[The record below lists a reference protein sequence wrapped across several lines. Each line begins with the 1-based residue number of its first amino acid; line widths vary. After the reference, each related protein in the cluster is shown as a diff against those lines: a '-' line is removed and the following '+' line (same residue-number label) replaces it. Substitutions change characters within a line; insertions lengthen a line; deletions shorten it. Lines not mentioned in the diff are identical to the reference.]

1 MRQGYKRWDKAAT
14 SGYEQ
19 IRRLAHE
26 YLLPALERCAVV
38 VSRLRGLSK
47 YQKSGNVLGLST
59 RALNNV
65 SDIIDCLNLLGHE
78 ILNISGIE
86 LRQFVA
92 FSSWLRHE
100 IDLQSFDPASSSEDP
115 AEKDGD
121 IDYAKVL
128 GYIQGPMVNSK
139 LNQLLQETSPVVSST
154 TSFEEHESPL
164 YDSFRLNF
172 SRSRSRDTFN
182 STLLNLGKLY
192 SYLERRCHDVFK
204 QIAEAQKRNVLVG
217 VMLPLTSSQDVTAVD
232 MKMIQ
237 EVIGCNHLH
246 HEAQQV
252 TGSRGIT
259 NVPRILL

>member
-1 MRQGYKRWDKAAT
+1 M
-14 SGYEQ
+14 
-19 IRRLAHE
+19 
-26 YLLPALERCAVV
+26 V

-47 YQKSGNVLGLST
+47 YQNSGHILGLST

-65 SDIIDCLNLLGHE
+65 IDVISCLNLLGHE
-78 ILNISGIE
+78 ILNTSGIE

-92 FSSWLRHE
+92 FLSWLRHE

-139 LNQLLQETSPVVSST
+139 LDPVLRETSSGV
-154 TSFEEHESPL
+154 EEDESPL
-164 YDSFRLNF
+164 YDSFKLNF
-172 SRSRSRDTFN
+172 SRSRSGGSFD

-192 SYLERRCHDVFK
+192 SYLDRRCHDIFR

-217 VMLPLTSSQDVTAVD
+217 AMLLLTSSQDVTAVD

-237 EVIGCNHLH
+237 EVNR
-246 HEAQQV
+246 AQSPSQRSS
-252 TGSRGIT
+252 TSNEI
-259 NVPRILL
+259 